1 MKLIKLVFF
10 FYNFFDIFFCCILML
25 DFIFCK
31 IYNEFLYLI
40 MYMFLFFGEVI
51 FKKCMNIDDYVCYY
65 SDFELL

>member
-1 MKLIKLVFF
+1 
-10 FYNFFDIFFCCILML
+10 ML

-51 FKKCMNIDDYVCYY
+51 FKKGMNIDDYVCYY